1 MTEIDRQFARA
12 CLGHMRGFEEWMG
25 IVEIPIRLS
34 LRRFARAVDVESIVQ
49 ETLLRMWVLAQDQR
63 RRPLEGENASLRF
76 AIGMA
81 RNLARS
87 EARRMGR
94 EVLLP
99 PDDMPDVEVPPDPP
113 SDPGLRKAILDC
125 IEKLAKKPLAA
136 LRARLHMG
144 GVQPDRD
151 IAALL
156 GMTTNTFLQ
165 NITRARKQV
174 AVCLERQGVE
184 LEGLRT

>member
-1 MTEIDRQFARA
+1 M
-12 CLGHMRGFEEWMG
+12 
-25 IVEIPIRLS
+25 
-34 LRRFARAVDVESIVQ
+34 
-49 ETLLRMWVLAQDQR
+49 RMWVLAQCRR

-99 PDDMPDVEVPPDPP
+99 PDDMPDVEAPPDPP
-113 SDPGLRKAILDC
+113 SDPGLRQAILNC
-125 IEKLAKKPLAA
+125 IGKLTKKPLAA
-136 LRARLHMG
+136 LRTRLAMG
-144 GVQPDRD
+144 GIHPDRD
-151 IAALL
+151 IAGML
-156 GMTTNTFLQ
+156 GMTINTFLQ